1 VALQGGA
8 VLFGNKTF
16 RQYTEFTPLAAATYN
31 LEVRL
36 AGTNTVVLS
45 LPNITLQSG
54 KIYTV
59 FARGFVGGSGA
70 QALGAQI
77 IANN

>member
-1 VALQGGA
+1 M
-8 VLFGNKTF
+8 LFSNRKFNDQATNASLAS
-16 RQYTEFTPLAAATYN
+16 FTPLNAGTYN
-31 LEVRL
+31 LEVRA

-45 LPNITLQSG
+45 LPNISLTSG

-59 FARGFVGGSGA
+59 FAKGCLGGTGA